1 LNSRK
6 YIGSLFERSSEHKV
20 AARRL
25 NTFWFALII
34 MSLIAITLES
44 VASIESAWS
53 SELLIFEF
61 ISVILF
67 SIEYVLRIW
76 SAPDN
81 RDLLGNTN
89 LQKRLNYIFSFTGLI
104 DLIAILPTL
113 LQFIW
118 VGADL
123 RLLRVMRLAR
133 LLKLSHFTTALED
146 LVSAIHSERQ
156 AFGAALYLMVVALF
170 LSSSLIY
177 VVERDAQPDAFPSIP
192 ETMWWAIVT
201 LTTVGTYPPLLPQAN
216 SLAP

>member
-1 LNSRK
+1 MNSRQ

-25 NTFWFALII
+25 NTFLFLLII
-34 MSLIAITLES
+34 LSLVAITLES
-44 VASIESAWS
+44 VTAIEAKWS
-53 SELLIFEF
+53 PELLVFEF
-61 ISVILF
+61 ISVIFF
-67 SIEYVLRIW
+67 SVEYVLRIW

-81 RDLLGNTN
+81 RDLEGKTALG
-89 LQKRLNYIFSFTGLI
+89 KRLNYIFSFTGLI

-177 VVERDAQPDAFPSIP
+177 LAERDAQPDAFHQFLKPCGGRS
-192 ETMWWAIVT
+192 
-201 LTTVGTYPPLLPQAN
+201 
-216 SLAP
+216 